1 MKRFVKI
8 ARNVVSAWGVPSLKN
23 ILRITNADLDKLVRG
38 AEKGYDES
46 EEIADSDF
54 VRIVISHSVRSQT
67 WYVFYIT
74 PRMRY
79 AEIEVV
85 RSKQDAERYAQR
97 VVDVYNARAQ
107 RKQEQKQMEE
117 QERKNFS
124 NPYKVG
130 DLLYSSWGYDQTN
143 IDFYKVLA
151 VSGKSIKIVQV
162 ADKIVGT
169 SGQDDLVVP
178 TDKAIGAPMV
188 RRVSTNGYVKINSYA
203 SASFYAGKPMRQT
216 NPQFGH

>member
-8 ARNVVSAWGVPSLKN
+8 ARNVVSAWGAPSLKN
-23 ILRITNADLDKLVRG
+23 FLRITNADLDKLVRG
-38 AEKGYDES
+38 AVEGYDES

-54 VRIVISHSVRSQT
+54 VRIVISHAVRSQT

-79 AEIEVV
+79 AEIKVV

-97 VVDVYNARAQ
+97 VVDAYNARAQ

-151 VSGKSIKIVQV
+151 VSDKSIKIVQV

-178 TDKAIGAPMV
+178 TDKAIGVPMV

>member
-1 MKRFVKI
+1 MNK
-8 ARNVVSAWGVPSLKN
+8 SLKN
-23 ILRITNADLDKLVRG
+23 EENRPLAVLIQ
-38 AEKGYDES
+38 YDES

-79 AEIEVV
+79 AEIKVV

-97 VVDVYNARAQ
+97 VVDAYNARAQ

-178 TDKAIGAPMV
+178 TDKAIGVPMV
-188 RRVSTNGYVKINSYA
+188 RRVSTNGYVRINSYA
-203 SASFYAGKPMRQT
+203 AASFYAGKPMRQT